1 MATQGFELPKFD
13 MTTMPM
19 MPLMKPVDPEAV
31 MAAHRRNV
39 EAMTNAGQILADGA
53 RSFTQRQSEI
63 VQARM
68 SEFSSKAE
76 TYMKPQQ
83 PGQMNVQGQVEDA
96 KSTYEQAVTDAREL
110 MEIVAK
116 AQADALHVINQ
127 CMLANLE
134 AMKKFTG

>member
-13 MTTMPM
+13 MSTMPM
-19 MPLMKPVDPEAV
+19 MKPVDTEAL

-39 EAMTNAGQILADGA
+39 EAMTNASQILADGA
-53 RSFTQRQSEI
+53 RSFTQRQGEI
-63 VQARM
+63 MQARM

-83 PGQMNVQGQVEDA
+83 PGEMNVQGRVEEA
-96 KSTYEQAVTDAREL
+96 KSAYEQAVTDAREL

-116 AQADALHVINQ
+116 AQADALHVVNQ
-127 CMLANLE
+127 CMLTNLKE
-134 AMKKFTG
+134 MKKLTG

>member
-68 SEFSSKAE
+68 SDFNAKAG

-83 PGQMNVQGQVEDA
+83 ADAASVQGQVDDA
-96 KSTYEQAVTDAREL
+96 KSAYEQAVSDTREL

-116 AQADALHVINQ
+116 AQADALRVVNQ
-127 CMLANLE
+127 CVLSNLE
-134 AMKKFTG
+134 EMKKLAA